1 MEEGRRGKGWEGSR
15 KKLRRKCEISS
26 IDCLSRGKVGIC
38 GRSYTETEKDP
49 GKVVKPVSSGRPG
62 TEGGLEAAM
71 KAFNEA
77 IRLRMISS
85 SRLMSD
91 VKETTKMEPE

>member
-1 MEEGRRGKGWEGSR
+1 MVEP
-15 KKLRRKCEISS
+15 ISS
-26 IDCLSRGKVGIC
+26 SCSATK
-38 GRSYTETEKDP
+38 
-49 GKVVKPVSSGRPG
+49 
-62 TEGGLEAAM
+62 GGLEAAM

>member
-1 MEEGRRGKGWEGSR
+1 MVAP
-15 KKLRRKCEISS
+15 ISS
-26 IDCLSRGKVGIC
+26 SC
-38 GRSYTETEKDP
+38 
-49 GKVVKPVSSGRPG
+49 SG
-62 TEGGLEAAM
+62 TKGGLEAAM
-71 KAFNEA
+71 KAFDEA